1 MCLGGEIFKFPL
13 IYSEE
18 IYLLQLLVL
27 VKIRQLALVTGAS
40 KVRLYKNKVPFLF
53 VFGDFFY
60 FKYRKI
66 GKYRRYGSV

>member
-18 IYLLQLLVL
+18 NYLLHLLVL

-40 KVRLYKNKVPFLF
+40 KVRLYKNLFLVIF
-53 VFGDFFY
+53 FILNIEKLVNIGDTVQCD
-60 FKYRKI
+60 I
-66 GKYRRYGSV
+66 NL